1 VGRGRTRIFRFALVV
16 VLAAALATVVATVAH
31 GLAFDDSAPCPV
43 GAEQVYTCPGGTVDM
58 QYSVQ
63 IVSRGGC
70 GPALPYQYRILNGA
84 LPSGISLST
93 SGLLSGRP
101 TTAGNY
107 RFWVELSDENP
118 PSASWCRPETAE
130 REFSIAVGSRVL
142 VTTESAAPGTVGT
155 AYSQSLTGVM
165 KSGPDATSPPSS
177 PLAWSVVAGALPPG
191 IALNSS
197 TGALGGT
204 PTAEGSYAFTV
215 KAALVDGR
223 SDTKALTIAVR
234 APLKITGTGLFG
246 GAGTPIGGGEL
257 VRTEV
262 GVPFLA
268 TLEVS
273 GGSGEYTWAI
283 AQGTLPPGVT
293 MANGNFLGRPTE
305 AGIYRVTISAADTEG
320 RTATF
325 PAVVTVAERL
335 AVATQRMKPGKV
347 GRTYR
352 AKLVATG
359 GVLPKKWKKAGGK
372 LPKGLRLDRK
382 LGVVKGK
389 PMKAGRYRVVFEVSD
404 ALGVKSKRAFRI
416 TIAPAPKKRG

>member
-1 VGRGRTRIFRFALVV
+1 MKRLLLILP
-16 VLAAALATVVATVAH
+16 LAAAI
-31 GLAFDDSAPCPV
+31 GLGIVSSAPAGVGIADDPCPTA
-43 GAEQVYTCPGGTVDM
+43 GGENTNTCPTGTVGEP
-58 QYSVQ
+58 YS
-63 IVSRGGC
+63 IRFHEAEGSGC
-70 GPALPYQYRILNGA
+70 GPGLQTFAVDSGNFPPGLVLESSGQVRGTPTEAGTFTFYVRINEPKDYA
-84 LPSGISLST
+84 
-93 SGLLSGRP
+93 
-101 TTAGNY
+101 
-107 RFWVELSDENP
+107 D
-118 PSASWCRPETAE
+118 WCQ
-130 REFSIAVGSRVL
+130 G
-142 VTTESAAPGTVGT
+142 
-155 AYSQSLTGVM
+155 SQSEKRFTIPINPAIPKLTI
-165 KSGPDATSPPSS
+165 GPEATSPGTTGTPYSLQMTATLS
-177 PLAWSVVAGALPPG
+177 EPKTWSIVSGTLPPG
-191 IALNSS
+191 LQINSA
-197 TGALGGT
+197 TGLISGT
-204 PTAEGSYAFTV
+204 PTAAGSFQFQVLAKMV
-215 KAALVDGR
+215 SDAR
-223 SDTKALTIAVR
+223 SDTKWLTIAVR
-234 APLKITGTGLFG
+234 QPLKITGTGLFG

-416 TIAPAPKKRG
+416 TVAPTPKKRG